1 MRLEITHD
9 SNQHHLAL
17 EFFVHG
23 IRYFIGCVLDRL
35 FCITGELFC
44 LALRLLS
51 EALGLQLFRARNF
64 TGGFLDFSRGLIGY
78 ARNLVLPIIHLLV
91 WVYVT
96 LTIQNESPRIRFQ
109 CPIVTARKRVLTR
122 DKQQLLTIATLKKGV
137 LIVGYW
143 VSLSLEK
150 FKSISC
156 MGRGWDRLAR
166 NSCRLHLSRARRQ
179 SCATGR

>member
-1 MRLEITHD
+1 MRLEVTHD

-96 LTIQNESPRIRFQ
+96 LTIPERKPANKVPMSDCDCTQTCSHPRQ
-109 CPIVTARKRVLTR
+109 TTIVDNCNA
-122 DKQQLLTIATLKKGV
+122 
-137 LIVGYW
+137 
-143 VSLSLEK
+143 
-150 FKSISC
+150 
-156 MGRGWDRLAR
+156 
-166 NSCRLHLSRARRQ
+166 
-179 SCATGR
+179 